1 MKINKN
7 NSIDRKLIEA
17 EEINEKLNAIDKL
30 NGLLNDNKFLIEEFD
45 LIISKRLS
53 FKKGDL

>member
-7 NSIDRKLIEA
+7 NSIDRKFIEA
-17 EEINEKLNAIDKL
+17 EEINEKLNAIAKL

>member
-30 NGLLNDNKFLIEEFD
+30 NC
-45 LIISKRLS
+45 
-53 FKKGDL
+53 